1 MKLSFQTTAAIRFGY
16 GLSPVVAA
24 PASAAQMLARL
35 AGPDKTAARYPI
47 KPFAI
52 RLQQEREMGKL
63 RKKRRKGGAAA
74 EAAYKKAIKTASAE
88 KLRELRVTMIRPMI
102 AEDGF
107 RERLVRFWADHFSV
121 SARGKGLRFVA
132 ASYIEDAIRPKMT
145 GKFRDLLRAATTHPV
160 MLTYLDQSQSIGPNS
175 VIGKKKNRG
184 LNENLAREIL
194 ELHTLGVDG
203 AYTQADVRQFAELL
217 TGLETSYRN
226 GFRFR
231 PRAAE
236 PGAETV
242 LGRVYGG
249 GAASINDI
257 YQALDDIAIHPDTA
271 RNIARK
277 LVVHFISDTP
287 PKALVDDLTDVFLAT
302 EGDLMVV
309 YKALLNHRRAWDNF
323 GQKAKQPFDYLASAM
338 RALALEPAVIE
349 GLSSRET
356 RLYLAGPMEVM
367 GQPYQRP
374 GGPNGWPEAMGDWIT
389 PQGLAARIEWA
400 LIVTN
405 KLAGGG
411 DPVKFARQ
419 TLSDAASARLLEA
432 VGRAE
437 TATEGRVLVLASPEF
452 NRR

>member
-16 GLSPVVAA
+16 GLSPNISA
-24 PASAAQMLARL
+24 PASVAHMLATL
-35 AGPDKTAARYPI
+35 AGADKTATRYPI
-47 KPFAI
+47 KSFAI

-74 EAAYKKAIKTASAE
+74 EAAYKTAIKTASAE

-102 AEDGF
+102 AQDGF

-121 SARGKGLRFVA
+121 SARGKGLRFVT
-132 ASYIEDAIRPKMT
+132 ASYIEDAIRPNMT
-145 GKFRDLLRAATTHPV
+145 GKFSDLLRAAATHPV

-175 VIGKKKNRG
+175 VIGKKKHKG

-217 TGLETSYRN
+217 TGLGASFRD

-236 PGAETV
+236 PGAEMV
-242 LGRVYGG
+242 LGRSYGG
-249 GAASINDI
+249 GEASLSDI

-271 RNIARK
+271 HNIARK
-277 LVVHFISDTP
+277 LVVHFVTDTP
-287 PKALVDDLTDVFLAT
+287 PEALVRDLTEVFLAT
-302 EGDLMVV
+302 EGDLMAV
-309 YKALLNHRRAWDNF
+309 YKGLLNHPSAWDNF
-323 GQKAKQPFDYLASAM
+323 GQKAKQPFDYLTSAM

-405 KLAGGG
+405 RLSRST
-411 DPVKFARQ
+411 DPVTFARQ
-419 TLSDAASARLLEA
+419 TLSDAASTRLLEV

-437 TATEGRVLVLASPEF
+437 TATEGAVLVLASPEF